1 MRPHINYSHSLFRN
15 GFDLTS
21 PCWRDKWNKPN
32 FSSLFNSSQSPCTS
46 QILILI
52 HILQIWFGF
61 EFSRSIVSDS
71 LQPHGL
77 EHARPPCPS
86 PTPRIYSNSCP
97 LSQWCHPTISS
108 SVVPFSSCLQSF
120 PASQSFPSSQF
131 FTSGGQSIG
140 VSASTSVL
148 PMNIQDWSPLGWTGW
163 ILQSKGFSRVF
174 SNTTV
179 QKHQFFITQL
189 SL

>member
-1 MRPHINYSHSLFRN
+1 MQNSFNSSSSYLSLKDFLKFPFNMRPHINYSHSLFRN

-97 LSQWCHPTISS
+97 LRWWCHLTISS
-108 SVVPFSSCLQSF
+108 CHPLLLPSV
-120 PASQSFPSSQF
+120 FPS
-131 FTSGGQSIG
+131 
-140 VSASTSVL
+140 
-148 PMNIQDWSPLGWTGW
+148 
-163 ILQSKGFSRVF
+163 SRVF
-174 SNTTV
+174 SSESAL
-179 QKHQFFITQL
+179 HIR
-189 SL
+189 